1 MSVGRFAV
9 RLLAQALVFLVLA
22 IALGW
27 LFWIY
32 YGPQIVRI
40 G

>member
-1 MSVGRFAV
+1 MSAGRFIMT
-9 RLLAQALVFLVLA
+9 LLAKAVVFLVLA
-22 IALGW
+22 VALGW

-32 YGPQIVRI
+32 YAPQIVRI